1 MAAKHEVNKRR
12 AMQEAQGLR
21 SPYKLDWE
29 ERVQLEEYKMEM
41 EKKEREEAAAAL
53 AAKTKELK

>member
-1 MAAKHEVNKRR
+1 
-12 AMQEAQGLR
+12 MQEAQGLR

-53 AAKTKELK
+53 AAKTEELK